1 MRYQRRNKM
10 KLEENL
16 KRLPDLSSRPAVAL
30 ETTVLTHGMPYPQN
44 VECALACEEEI
55 RKAGAEPYTIGIIK
69 GEIKI
74 GLTKDEIEDLGKH
87 MEAVKVSRRDLPYVL
102 AKGLNG
108 STTVAATMILAKKA
122 GIKVFSTGGIGGVHR
137 GFNETMD
144 VSTDLGEFTKTDVNV
159 ICAGPKA
166 ILDIP
171 RTMEY
176 LETSGVEVI
185 GYKTKKAPLFY
196 TSSSDYDLD
205 QYVNSVEELASIIH
219 ASHLLGLNQGAL
231 ILNPVPEEYSLNAK
245 WMEEKIKEAIEMME
259 KDNISGKRVTPYL
272 LDKLVSLTGGNSLKT
287 NMALIENNAK
297 LGGLLAT
304 ALHKLSK

>member
-1 MRYQRRNKM
+1 MT
-10 KLEENL
+10 LEENL
-16 KRLPDLSSRPAVAL
+16 KHLPDLSNKPAVAL

-44 VECALACEEEI
+44 VECALKCEDEI
-55 RKAGAEPYTIGIIK
+55 RKAGGIPFTIGILK

-74 GLTKDEIEDLGKH
+74 GLSEDEIKDLGKH

-144 VSTDLGEFTKTDVNV
+144 VSTDLGEFARTDVNV

-171 RTMEY
+171 RTLEY

-185 GYKTKKAPLFY
+185 GYKTNKVPLFY
-196 TSSSDYDLD
+196 SSTSNYDLD
-205 QYVNSVEELASIIH
+205 QSASSAEELAKIIH
-219 ASHLLGLNQGAL
+219 ASSLLGLKQGAL
-231 ILNPVPEEYSLNAK
+231 ILNPVPEEYSLDPN
-245 WMEEKIKEAIEMME
+245 WMDEKIQEAIKMME
-259 KDNISGKRVTPYL
+259 KDKITGKKVTPYL
-272 LDKLVSLTGGNSLKT
+272 LDKLVGLTDGNSLKT

-297 LGGLLAT
+297 VGGLLAK
-304 ALHKLSK
+304 ALYELEK

>member
-1 MRYQRRNKM
+1 M

-16 KRLPDLSSRPAVAL
+16 KRLPDLSARPAVAL

-55 RKAGAEPYTIGIIK
+55 RKAGGEPYTIGIIK

-74 GLTKDEIEDLGKH
+74 GLSKDEIEDLGKH
-87 MEAVKVSRRDLPYVL
+87 MEAVKVSRRELPYVIE
-102 AKGLNG
+102 KCLNG

-171 RTMEY
+171 RTLEY
-176 LETSGVEVI
+176 LETAGVEVI
-185 GYKTKKAPLFY
+185 GYKTDKVPLFY
-196 TSSSDYDLD
+196 SSTSSYPLEQHVDDVD
-205 QYVNSVEELASIIH
+205 ELARIIH
-219 ASHLLGLNQGAL
+219 NANVLGLNQGAL
-231 ILNPVPEEYSLNAK
+231 ILNPVPKEFSLDAS
-245 WMEEKIKEAIEMME
+245 WMEERIQEALKMME
-259 KDNISGKRVTPYL
+259 KDKITGKAVTPYL
-272 LDKLVSLTGGNSLKT
+272 LDKLVGLTSGNSLKT
-287 NMALIENNAK
+287 NMALIENNARV
-297 LGGLLAT
+297 GGLLAN
-304 ALHKLSK
+304 ALLKLRS

>member
-1 MRYQRRNKM
+1 MT
-10 KLEENL
+10 LEENL
-16 KRLPDLSSRPAVAL
+16 KHLPDLSNKPAVAL

-44 VECALACEEEI
+44 VECALKCEDEI
-55 RKAGAEPYTIGIIK
+55 RKAGGIPYTIGILK

-74 GLTKDEIEDLGKH
+74 GLSEDEIKDLGKH

-144 VSTDLGEFTKTDVNV
+144 VSTDLGEFTRTDVNV

-171 RTMEY
+171 RTLEY

-185 GYKTKKAPLFY
+185 GYKTKKVPLFY
-196 TSSSDYDLD
+196 SSTSNYDLD
-205 QYVNSVEELASIIH
+205 QYVDSAEELAKIIH
-219 ASHLLGLNQGAL
+219 ASSLIGLKQGAL
-231 ILNPVPEEYSLNAK
+231 ILNPVPEEYSLDPN
-245 WMEEKIKEAIEMME
+245 WMDEKIQEAIKMME
-259 KDNISGKRVTPYL
+259 KDNITGKKVTPYL
-272 LDKLVSLTGGNSLKT
+272 LDKLVGLTDGNSLKT

-297 LGGLLAT
+297 VGGLLAK
-304 ALHKLSK
+304 ALYELEK